1 MKEERSRLTGPRLR
15 EPAMTDPTTPAHFDV
30 AVVGAGPAG
39 LVAAFVLAR
48 AGFSTALI
56 APASRPDD
64 VRTTALLGG
73 SVTFFETLGLWRE
86 IAAAGAEL
94 AVMRLVDDTGRL
106 IRAPEASFRA
116 AEIGRDSFGVN
127 IVNSALTRI
136 LDAHVASARRLTRIE
151 AAVESADLG
160 IDRAALTL
168 SDGRTVEARLVVAAD
183 GKKSRLREA
192 AGIGTTDWAHPQSAL
207 VLNLSHPVPHRFV
220 STEFHGP
227 HGPFVLVPLPGNR
240 SSVVLVERPEEAER
254 LRDLDDDALAI
265 ELERRAHSILG
276 RFTVEP
282 GRQVWPLAS
291 MIATSHGAKRVALV
305 GEAAHTFPPIGAQ
318 GLNLSLRDIAALA
331 EIVVDA
337 ARAKRDIGAAETL
350 AAYEKSRRLD
360 VETRTRGVDV
370 ANRALLS
377 DLLPVQ
383 AVRSLGFAL
392 TNSVGPL
399 RRLVMR
405 EGLTPSWS
413 TPRLMRGLDISAV

>member
-1 MKEERSRLTGPRLR
+1 MTASTA
-15 EPAMTDPTTPAHFDV
+15 PATFDV

-39 LVAAFVLAR
+39 LAAAFLLAR
-48 AGFSTALI
+48 TGFSTALI
-56 APASRPDD
+56 APKTRPDD

-73 SVTFFETLGLWRE
+73 SVKFFETLGLWSE
-86 IAAAGAEL
+86 IASAGANL

-106 IRAPEASFRA
+106 FRAPEASFRA
-116 AEIGRDSFGVN
+116 AEIGLDTFGVN
-127 IVNSALTRI
+127 IVNSALTTI
-136 LDAHVASARRLTRIE
+136 LDTHVATAPRLTRIE

-160 IDRAALTL
+160 GDAARLAL
-168 SDGRTVEARLVVAAD
+168 STGETVAARLVVAAD

-192 AGIGTTDWAHPQSAL
+192 AGIGTTAWAHPQSAL
-207 VLNLSHPVPHRFV
+207 VLNLLHPVPHRFV

-227 HGPFVLVPLPGNR
+227 NGPYVLVPLPGNR

-254 LRDLDDDALAI
+254 LRDLDDTALAL
-265 ELERRAHSILG
+265 ELERRAHSIFG

-282 GRQVWPLAS
+282 GRQVWPLSS
-291 MIATSHGAKRVALV
+291 MIADNHGTKRVALV

-318 GLNLSLRDIAALA
+318 GLNLSLRDIASLA
-331 EIVVDA
+331 EIVAEA
-337 ARAKRDIGAAETL
+337 ARAKKDIGSEETL
-350 AAYEKSRRLD
+350 RAYEKSRRLD

-392 TNSVGPL
+392 ANSIGPL

-413 TPRLMRGLDISAV
+413 TPRLMRGLDIAAV

>member
-1 MKEERSRLTGPRLR
+1 
-15 EPAMTDPTTPAHFDV
+15 MTAPTAPAHFDV

-39 LVAAFVLAR
+39 LAAAFLLAR
-48 AGFSTALI
+48 TGFATALV
-56 APASRPDD
+56 APATRPDD

-73 SVTFFETLGLWRE
+73 SVTFFETLGLWKE
-86 IAAAGAEL
+86 IAAAGADL

-106 IRAPEASFRA
+106 LRAPEATFRA
-116 AEIGRDSFGVN
+116 AEIGLPSFGVN

-136 LDAHVASARRLTRIE
+136 LDDHVARARGLTRIE

-160 IDRAALTL
+160 SERAALTL
-168 SDGRTVEARLVVAAD
+168 SDGRTVTATLVVAAD

-192 AGIGTTDWAHPQSAL
+192 AGISTTSWAHPQSAL
-207 VLNLSHPVPHRFV
+207 VLNLAHPVPHRAV

-227 HGPFVLVPLPGNR
+227 HGPYVLVPLPGNR
-240 SSVVLVERPEEAER
+240 SSVVLVETPEEAER
-254 LRDLDDDALAI
+254 LKDLADEPLAL

-282 GRQVWPLAS
+282 GRQVWPLSS
-291 MIATSHGAKRVALV
+291 MIATSHGARRVALV

-318 GLNLSLRDIAALA
+318 GLNLSLRDIASLA
-331 EIVVDA
+331 EVVADD
-337 ARAKRDIGAAETL
+337 ARAKKDIGAQEALE
-350 AAYEKSRRLD
+350 AYEASRRLD

-392 TNSVGPL
+392 ANSIAPL

-405 EGLTPSWS
+405 EGLTPTWS
-413 TPRLMRGLDISAV
+413 TPRLMRGLDIAAV

>member
-1 MKEERSRLTGPRLR
+1 
-15 EPAMTDPTTPAHFDV
+15 MTDTTASTTFDV

-39 LVAAFVLAR
+39 LAAAFVLAR
-48 AGFSTALI
+48 AGFATALI

-73 SVTFFETLGLWRE
+73 SVTFFRTLGLWDE

-94 AVMRLVDDTGRL
+94 ATMRLVDDTGRL
-106 IRAPEASFRA
+106 FRAPEASFRA
-116 AEIGRDSFGVN
+116 AEIGLDSFGVN

-136 LDAHVASARRLTRIE
+136 LDAHVAGARRLTRIE
-151 AAVESADLG
+151 AAVETADLG
-160 IDRAALTL
+160 ADAARLTL
-168 SDGRTVEARLVVAAD
+168 SDGRVVTAKVAVAAD

-192 AGIGTTDWAHPQSAL
+192 AGISVTAWAHPQSAL
-207 VLNLSHPVPHRFV
+207 VLNLSHPVPHGFV

-227 HGPFVLVPLPGNR
+227 HGPYVLVPLPGNR
-240 SSVVLVERPEEAER
+240 SSVVLVETPEEAER
-254 LRDLDDDALAI
+254 LKALTDDALAL

-282 GRQVWPLAS
+282 GRQVWPLSS
-291 MIATSHGAKRVALV
+291 MIAASHGARRVALV

-318 GLNLSLRDIAALA
+318 GLNLSLRDIASLA
-331 EIVVDA
+331 EVLVDA
-337 ARAKRDIGAAETL
+337 ARAKADIGSDETL
-350 AAYEKSRRLD
+350 RTYEKSRRLD

-383 AVRSLGFAL
+383 AMRSFGFAL
-392 TNSVGPL
+392 ANRIGPL
-399 RRLVMR
+399 RRRLMR

-413 TPRLMRGLDISAV
+413 TPRLMRGLDIAAV

>member
-1 MKEERSRLTGPRLR
+1 MTVPTS
-15 EPAMTDPTTPAHFDV
+15 PARFDV

-39 LVAAFVLAR
+39 LAAAFLLAR
-48 AGFSTALI
+48 TGFSTALI
-56 APASRPDD
+56 APATRPDD

-73 SVTFFETLGLWRE
+73 SVAFFETLGLWKE

-106 IRAPEASFRA
+106 IRAPEATFRA
-116 AEIGRDSFGVN
+116 AEIGHDSFGVN

-136 LDAHVASARRLTRIE
+136 LDAHVFGAPRLTRIE

-160 IDRAALTL
+160 PACAALTL
-168 SDGRTVEARLVVAAD
+168 STGATVTARLAVAAD
-183 GKKSRLREA
+183 GRKSRLREA
-192 AGIGTTDWAHPQSAL
+192 AGISTTAWAHPQSAL
-207 VLNLSHPVPHRFV
+207 VLNLTHPVPHRFV

-227 HGPFVLVPLPGNR
+227 HGPYVLVPLPGDR
-240 SSVVLVERPEEAER
+240 SSVVLIETPDEADR
-254 LRDLDDDALAI
+254 LKDLPDDVLAL
-265 ELERRAHSILG
+265 ELERRAHSIFG

-282 GRQVWPLAS
+282 GRQVWPLSS
-291 MIATSHGAKRVALV
+291 MIANSHGTRRVALV

-318 GLNLSLRDIAALA
+318 GLNLSLRDIASLVEVLA
-331 EIVVDA
+331 DA
-337 ARAKRDIGAAETL
+337 ARAKADIGSEETL
-350 AAYEKSRRLD
+350 RAYEKSRRLD

-392 TNSVGPL
+392 ANTIGPL
-399 RRLVMR
+399 RRLIMR

-413 TPRLMRGLDISAV
+413 TPRLMRGLDIAAV

>member
-1 MKEERSRLTGPRLR
+1 
-15 EPAMTDPTTPAHFDV
+15 MTDTTASTTFDV

-39 LVAAFVLAR
+39 LAAAFVLAR
-48 AGFSTALI
+48 AGFATALI

-73 SVTFFETLGLWRE
+73 SVTFFRTLGLWDE

-94 AVMRLVDDTGRL
+94 ATMRLVDDTGRL
-106 IRAPEASFRA
+106 FRAPEASFRA
-116 AEIGRDSFGVN
+116 AEIGLDSFGVN

-136 LDAHVASARRLTRIE
+136 LDAHVAGARRLTRIE
-151 AAVESADLG
+151 AAVETADLG
-160 IDRAALTL
+160 ADAARLTL
-168 SDGRTVEARLVVAAD
+168 SDGRVVTAKVAVAAD

-192 AGIGTTDWAHPQSAL
+192 AGISVTAWAHPQSAL
-207 VLNLSHPVPHRFV
+207 VLNLSHPVPHGFV

-227 HGPFVLVPLPGNR
+227 HGPYVLVPLPGNR
-240 SSVVLVERPEEAER
+240 SSVVLVETPEEAER
-254 LRDLDDDALAI
+254 LKALTDDALAL
-265 ELERRAHSILG
+265 ELERRAHSLLG

-282 GRQVWPLAS
+282 GRQVWPLSS
-291 MIATSHGAKRVALV
+291 MIAASHGARRVALV

-318 GLNLSLRDIAALA
+318 GLNLSLRDIASLA
-331 EIVVDA
+331 EVLVDA
-337 ARAKRDIGAAETL
+337 ARAKGDIGSDETL
-350 AAYEKSRRLD
+350 RTYEKSRRLD

-383 AVRSLGFAL
+383 AMRSFGFAL
-392 TNSVGPL
+392 ANRIGPL
-399 RRLVMR
+399 RRRIMR

-413 TPRLMRGLDISAV
+413 TPRLMRGLDIAAV